1 MLNRTKGTPHKSGT
15 NCSRME
21 NEAILDSSQNS
32 VWDPPIAVAYSI
44 LVFVLFGLR
53 AKKHAVGPILAFFAH
68 FLRLPPGGPEKGRIR
83 IENS

>member
-1 MLNRTKGTPHKSGT
+1 
-15 NCSRME
+15 ME

-32 VWDPPIAVAYSI
+32 APPLAIHVAYSM
-44 LVFVLFGLR
+44 LVFVLFGLSE
-53 AKKHAVGPILAFFAH
+53 KKHVFWPILAFFAH